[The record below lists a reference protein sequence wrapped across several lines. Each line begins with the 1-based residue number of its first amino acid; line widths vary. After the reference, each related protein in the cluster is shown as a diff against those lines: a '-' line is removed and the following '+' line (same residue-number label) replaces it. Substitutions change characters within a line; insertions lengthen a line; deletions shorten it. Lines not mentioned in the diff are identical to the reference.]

1 MNEDSRLKG
10 LLSEWRV
17 EPAPEAGFQRAV
29 WARIA
34 AASRPRGF
42 TAALRE
48 WLIVSLPRPL
58 YASALV
64 TLFALSGLIAA
75 DLSAA
80 RLHRREQVRQERR
93 YIASID
99 PVAMMDQAPDQGQ

>member
-1 MNEDSRLKG
+1 MNEDIQLKG

-17 EPAPEAGFQRAV
+17 EPSPDTGFQRAV
-29 WARIA
+29 WARID

-42 TAALRE
+42 SAALRD
-48 WLIVSLPRPL
+48 WLVVSLPRPL

-75 DLSAA
+75 DLNAA
-80 RLHRREQVRQERR
+80 RLHRRERVRQERR
-93 YIASID
+93 YVASID
-99 PVAMMDQAPDQGQ
+99 PVAMMNRAPDQGQ